1 MNKSIKRSVWIRVAA
16 AIAAIVLLAVVML
29 VNIAQIQAR
38 QSESAAEGNV
48 LSTVMQA
55 EVAHYKW
62 SANLSNALYA
72 GAEFTGSKDPT
83 ACVLGKWIYGDLG
96 TEDETILALRDKI
109 EPLHKELH
117 ASATEALDLLS
128 GSASRGRT
136 YYQETILAN
145 LNTLVGYLDE
155 VAARCQELSAQS
167 NEGIRQAIR
176 TMLILAIIFCLLTV
190 ISLASLVQYVLKHVV
205 APILKI
211 TDRSRPLMEGRLEI
225 DLDHKSEDEL
235 GQLAKTLEG
244 SLGLIGGYVS
254 DINRIMEQLSS
265 GSFDVG
271 VSEPFIGD
279 FKSIEDSI
287 NSFTDKMS
295 EALGKI
301 SQAER
306 RVSGNA
312 EQLSSGAQALAQ
324 GATEQASSVEELFA
338 TLDDLSRNAKQ
349 NAQAAVN
356 AQQEAHKA
364 REQVTLSSEQMEQMV
379 AAMGDIAQA
388 SEKIGEIIKTIEDI
402 AFQTN
407 ILALNAAVEA
417 ARAGAAGKGFA
428 VVADEVRSLAG
439 KSAEAAKTTT
449 VLIDQTVE
457 AVAES
462 SGAAEETTAAMMAV
476 VRQAKE
482 VTDLIDGI
490 AAYSA
495 KQAQAA
501 EEVSRGI
508 DQISEVV
515 QSNLSTAE
523 KSAAASEELSGQ
535 ADMLKDLVA
544 RFRLKNQ

>member
-1 MNKSIKRSVWIRVAA
+1 M
-16 AIAAIVLLAVVML
+16 AIVLLAVVML
-29 VNIAQIQAR
+29 VNIGQINAKQR
-38 QSESAAEGNV
+38 ESAAEGAV

-83 ACVLGKWIYGDLG
+83 ACVLGKWIYGELG

-117 ASATEALDLLS
+117 ASATEALELLA
-128 GSASRGRT
+128 GSPSRGRT
-136 YYQETILAN
+136 YYQETILTN

-155 VAARCQELSAQS
+155 VAARSQELSTRS
-167 NEGIRQAIR
+167 NESISQAIWV
-176 TMLILAIIFCLLTV
+176 MLVLSIICCLLMV

-211 TDRSRPLMEGRLEI
+211 TARSRPLMEGRLEI

-235 GQLAKTLEG
+235 GDLAKTLEG
-244 SLGLIGGYVS
+244 SLGLIDGYVS
-254 DINRIMEQLSS
+254 DINRIMEQLSN
-265 GSFDVG
+265 GSFDVS
-271 VSEPFIGD
+271 VTEPFIGD

-338 TLDDLSRNAKQ
+338 TLDDLSRNAKR
-349 NAQAAVN
+349 NAEAAVN
-356 AQQEAHKA
+356 AQNEALQA
-364 REQVTLSSEQMEQMV
+364 RRQVTLSSEQMEQMV
-379 AAMGDIAQA
+379 AAMGDIAEA

-417 ARAGAAGKGFA
+417 ARAGTAGKGFA
-428 VVADEVRSLAG
+428 VVSSEVRSLAG
-439 KSAEAAKTTT
+439 QSDRAAKATRELIENSIEASERGRRIVDEVSKTLRTTLELVVKSSDDMGDIAEA
-449 VLIDQTVE
+449 VQNE
-457 AVAES
+457 ATS
-462 SGAAEETTAAMMAV
+462 IT
-476 VRQAKE
+476 Q
-482 VTDLIDGI
+482 VTEGI
-490 AAYSA
+490 S
-495 KQAQAA
+495 
-501 EEVSRGI
+501 
-508 DQISEVV
+508 QISAVV
-515 QSNLSTAE
+515 QSNSASSE
-523 KSAAASEELSGQ
+523 ESAAVSSELFDQVRLLQEQ
-535 ADMLKDLVA
+535 TRRFQLK
-544 RFRLKNQ
+544 QP